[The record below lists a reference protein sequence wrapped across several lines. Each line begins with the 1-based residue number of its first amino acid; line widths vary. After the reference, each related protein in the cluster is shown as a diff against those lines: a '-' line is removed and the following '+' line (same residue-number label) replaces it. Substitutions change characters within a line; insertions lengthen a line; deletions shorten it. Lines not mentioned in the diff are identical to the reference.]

1 MFYLL
6 SAFATKHSWRLKAY
20 FASPKQAMDVMYD
33 IYLIVIILIG
43 VFLWKNIVIAVL
55 PLYLIVFVLQNLW
68 KPHGMSGVSDLLGK
82 NRRALVLSS
91 DSLMKTVMQFFL
103 APGVGRVSDQYGL
116 DAAFIGFGVAFFV
129 LNHLFMFGSWS
140 DKDENKTVDGRR
152 TKMTR
157 VEKVAV
163 EA

>member
-1 MFYLL
+1 
-6 SAFATKHSWRLKAY
+6 
-20 FASPKQAMDVMYD
+20 MYD

-129 LNHLFMFGSWS
+129 LNHLFMFGSWRG
-140 DKDENKTVDGRR
+140 DKDDGS
-152 TKMTR
+152 R
-157 VEKVAV
+157 VKNIDESKRLISKA
-163 EA
+163 